1 MAHILHTDTPCSDSF
16 CYISRPMDLAT
27 EIASLRKHLDQ
38 LSRDFDRD
46 LTTRFAL
53 RRPPIPRGI
62 YWKMRWLAGRLLYF
76 LERIGIIRRG
86 KWPAALK
93 HATKPNNARPL
104 LIWAIGTDRETLRE
118 ACQGFRV
125 LDTLPEFAPVLVT
138 DTADFTFYSRLGW
151 MVEYVPAIAG
161 KGEAYDLRKARYL
174 AWLYQGAPALPVG
187 AYLKF
192 EPHQDEFRRW
202 ISARG

>member
-1 MAHILHTDTPCSDSF
+1 
-16 CYISRPMDLAT
+16 MDLAT

-93 HATKPNNARPL
+93 RATKPNNARPL

-161 KGEAYDLRKARYL
+161 EGEPYDQRKVKYL
-174 AWLYQGAPALPVG
+174 AWLYRDAPALPARAG
-187 AYLKF
+187 LEIASGEEKI
-192 EPHQDEFRRW
+192 FRY
-202 ISARG
+202 IVP